1 MNSILKSTKQWFQG
15 KNLLIIGILAASLFL
30 VACDANAKQST
41 FGTAGPVAEKQLLL
55 FNVLLWVMVVV
66 FILVEGALLYAAIR
80 FRRRPGQP
88 LPKQTHGNRVLE
100 ITWTV
105 IPTILIL
112 GLGLWSVTTLF
123 EIDQPPASAADNIL
137 DVTVTGHQWWWEF

>member
-1 MNSILKSTKQWFQG
+1 MYNILKSTKQWFQG
-15 KNLLIIGILAASLFL
+15 KPLLALGILAVSLLL

-41 FGTAGPVAEKQLLL
+41 FGTAGPVAEGQLLI

-88 LPKQTHGNRVLE
+88 LPKQTHGNTARSGGKRN
-100 ITWTV
+100 IWRF
-105 IPTILIL
+105 
-112 GLGLWSVTTLF
+112 SK
-123 EIDQPPASAADNIL
+123 IDQLSLCEISLMKD
-137 DVTVTGHQWWWEF
+137 DSTGPLKMSMQLNS